1 MKKLIAVITL
11 ASAMGVAYAEEPVAL
26 TDSQMDNVSAG
37 GFAFSS
43 SAAAALGVIAAATAT
58 ENESFVEVLDVI
70 PIQGG
75 QIVVDQAT
83 SWSYS
88 AAAAL

>member
-26 TDSQMDNVSAG
+26 TDSQMDNVNAG
-37 GFAFSS
+37 GFAFSN
-43 SAAAALGVIAAATAT
+43 SAAAALGVIAAATT
-58 ENESFVEVLDVI
+58 TQNESLVQVLDVI

-88 AAAAL
+88 EAAAL